1 MLVRRGGQ
9 FYSQSTMHL
18 DNCKIQRRNTKK
30 YKVIQ
35 KEITEGIIYSKFV
48 LVFAF
53 LFNFHAGGAVNNCE
67 KKSWLFIISC
77 ICISAPSSFAHFS
90 ISTGCSY
97 PHLEVLLKPKEVSV
111 YPSWTIKLN
120 LSSFDHPLKIRF
132 VVYMSKSG
140 FGRLTINAQQC
151 VFIGPRYT
159 WGPIFRSRPLSL
171 RNSRHIVR
179 T

>member
-53 LFNFHAGGAVNNCE
+53 LFNFHAGGAVNNSE

-97 PHLEVLLKPKEVSV
+97 PHLEVLLKSKEVSL
-111 YPSWTIKLN
+111 YPSSTITLN
-120 LSSFDHPLKIRF
+120 LSTFDPL
-132 VVYMSKSG
+132 
-140 FGRLTINAQQC
+140 
-151 VFIGPRYT
+151 
-159 WGPIFRSRPLSL
+159 L
-171 RNSRHIVR
+171 RKADLWYVL
-179 T
+179 